1 MLLIRT
7 TGDPMGIVQA
17 VRAEIRAVD
26 PKGPDV
32 RVADL
37 QRAVRSYVSPQ
48 QFTTTIIGF
57 FAGIGLLLAAVGVY
71 GVTRH
76 WVGVRTF
83 EIGVRMALGAQP
95 ADVLRLVLGTASRT
109 AMLGIALGIGGA
121 LALQRVIASQLFGVS
136 PTDPTIFVLVAAF
149 MSVVVFS
156 AALLPA
162 RWATRVNPL
171 LALRHE

>member
-1 MLLIRT
+1 MIRT
-7 TGDPMGIVQA
+7 AGEPLAIVDA
-17 VRAEIRAVD
+17 VRREVRTID
-26 PKGPDV
+26 PKGSEV

-48 QFTTTIIGF
+48 QFTTSIIGF
-57 FAGIGLLLAAVGVY
+57 LATIGLLLSAVGVY

-83 EIGVRMALGAQP
+83 EIGVRMALGAQR
-95 ADVLRLVLGTASRT
+95 ADVVQLVLGAAART
-109 AMLGIALGIGGA
+109 ALLGIALGIGGA
-121 LALQRVIASQLFGVS
+121 LALQKVIASQLHGVS
-136 PTDPTIFVLVAAF
+136 PTNPAVFAGVAGF
-149 MSVVVFS
+149 MGAVVFV

-171 LALRHE
+171 LALRHQ